1 MLEYLRR
8 TFEREVILGE
18 WLKEAHD
25 SVKTQQYEKKNESKS
40 DGKRSKKE
48 RAVYPCNVI
57 TADGSFH

>member
-8 TFEREVILGE
+8 TFESEVILGE

-25 SVKTQQYEKKNESKS
+25 SVKTQQYEKKNEIKS
-40 DGKRSKKE
+40 DGKRSKTE